1 MTYTLNASDLTK
13 SYIPCPSSSVGITL
27 LPAEGVGDAHSD
39 VYEEGQLLGMTE
51 KNKGILGLPA
61 W

>member
-13 SYIPCPSSSVGITL
+13 SYIPCPSSSVDVTL
-27 LPAEGVGDAHSD
+27 LAAEGVGHAHSD
-39 VYEEGQLLGMTE
+39 VYEEGQLLGMTG